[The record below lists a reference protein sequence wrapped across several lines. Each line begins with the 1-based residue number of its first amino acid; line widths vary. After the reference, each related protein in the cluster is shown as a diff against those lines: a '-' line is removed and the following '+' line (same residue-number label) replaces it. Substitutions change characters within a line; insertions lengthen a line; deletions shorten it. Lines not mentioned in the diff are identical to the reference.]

1 MAATRRRRRSL
12 KGKQIE
18 RDRGN
23 GGPKYSSKPYFSP
36 SSKTLVPVA
45 NTPQMQETNPRRAC
59 TGSVH
64 PSNVHSCSSLKPLG
78 ISALPV
84 CETTPHVRSFW
95 QSACATTN
103 SRDDD
108 VSRLTEQP
116 QSRKRQ
122 RHCER
127 QRQRQREQ
135 KKRGE
140 GKKRSDTCDKFVGV
154 GFHCGQHNET
164 REANSRTGAAAGG
177 V

>member
-122 RHCER
+122 R
-127 QRQRQREQ
+127 QRRKE
-135 KKRGE
+135 RGE
-140 GKKRSDTCDKFVGV
+140 GKRSDTCDKFVGV